1 MMSRTEMV
9 CSRGVFEGRH
19 AIMLENIF
27 HLLCGLDTAHLK
39 IGVRDRQYVLI
50 ADTGYPQQLMCSF
63 ESLGINIRVFSKFIQ
78 KSQYCSDAIKGAI
91 ADCVEKKVDA
101 YLKDMVRLRKE
112 ICSVESLVV
121 AIGGWKDEFEEVRT
135 VIDGIRSMSGM
146 RILNY
151 INERMERITCFECLY
166 QGFVSACTEI
176 VREEIE
182 CWVLEGRILSD
193 GFMVRIN
200 EECRGFEESRWSNR
214 YVLVE
219 ENVPCCLAK
228 MRDVVFDCGRVVSIG
243 RGIAGRNVF
252 KDSRKEY
259 ELVGLMGLN
268 RYLNAQLLELLRS
281 DIEGEFDEMY
291 RYLLLNDCA
300 VYADM
305 LDEVGDE
312 VFGVN
317 ERTIVKMNAIKDGK
331 HTAGFCFK
339 IAQMSLNSYVMKIL
353 GSEKKW
359 SRDCRGS
366 VLELLTVEYHPRV
379 LRDFISLRVVSELEI
394 LFRFLFTLMAL
405 SYHMERLKGYRF
417 ARVAGM
423 VIDRFR
429 FAIYSRMPRIEVKQ
443 SIGHVMEAFFSNIK
457 RWLREF
463 YLTNEKTYGVWGDL
477 FDICFR
483 FLDAESGM
491 VLCGEDVDGY
501 EKELAY
507 ACERLKI
514 EVSTLDYNDC
524 FVHFLN
530 GVHWE
535 KVFD

>member
-1 MMSRTEMV
+1 MKAEMM
-9 CSRGVFEGRH
+9 CDKGVFEGRH

-63 ESLGINIRVFSKFIQ
+63 ESLGVNIRVFGKFIQ

-91 ADCVEKKVDA
+91 ADCIEKKVDA

-112 ICSVESLVV
+112 ICSIESLVV
-121 AIGGWKDEFEEVRT
+121 AVGGWKDKFDEIRT
-135 VIDGIRSMSGM
+135 VIDGIRGMSGM
-146 RILNY
+146 KILNC
-151 INERMERITCFECLY
+151 INERMENSACFEHLY
-166 QGFVSACTEI
+166 RGFICACTEI
-176 VREEIE
+176 VKNEIE
-182 CWVLEGRILSD
+182 CWVLEGKILSE
-193 GFMVRIN
+193 GFMIRIN
-200 EECRGFEESRWSNR
+200 DECGGFEESRWSNR

-219 ENVPCCLAK
+219 ENVPYFLLK
-228 MRDVVFDCGRVVSIG
+228 MRDVVFDCGRVINIG
-243 RGIAGRNVF
+243 RSITGKNMF
-252 KDSRKEY
+252 KDSRNEY
-259 ELVGLMGLN
+259 DLVGLMGLN
-268 RYLNAQLLELLRS
+268 RYLNEQLLELLRPE
-281 DIEGEFDEMY
+281 IEREFDEIY

-300 VYADM
+300 AYVEM
-305 LDEVGDE
+305 LDEIGEE
-312 VFGVN
+312 VFEVD
-317 ERTIVKMNAIKDGK
+317 ERTMVKMNAIKDGK
-331 HTAGFCFK
+331 HTTGFCFK

-353 GSEKKW
+353 SSEKKW
-359 SRDCRGS
+359 SRDCSSS

-405 SYHMERLKGYRF
+405 SYRMERLKGYRF

-423 VIDRFR
+423 LIDRFR
-429 FAIYSRMPRIEVKQ
+429 FAIYSRMQHIKVKND
-443 SIGHVMEAFFSNIK
+443 INYVMEKFFSNIK

-483 FLDAESGM
+483 FLDAEIRM
-491 VLCGEDVDGY
+491 VLCAEDVNEY
-501 EKELAY
+501 EKELIY